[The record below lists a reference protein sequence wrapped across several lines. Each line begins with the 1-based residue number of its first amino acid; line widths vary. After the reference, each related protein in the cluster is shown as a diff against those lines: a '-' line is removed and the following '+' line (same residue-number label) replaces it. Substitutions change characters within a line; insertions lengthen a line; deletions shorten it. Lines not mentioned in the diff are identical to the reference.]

1 MDADRWLL
9 MNHVGP
15 PSVPAVAWSS
25 ALLDVGSKRM
35 VQLKP
40 VCLFV
45 CWEEEKW
52 KGAVRLPLCYI
63 KKQRPGGDSLLS
75 SVSKVWC
82 FLAVCWSHLSGRVG
96 SDTSN
101 SPLQEWEP
109 LIVRAL
115 SSRTGCCQLLGWRR
129 CWLFA
134 DPGWVFCLL
143 TQAQSVWSV
152 PGSSREK
159 ETAPCAESWV
169 QPVMQVLGAQPGKQ
183 ARLQMSPGTTGHV
196 YESKLRV
203 TQISGTSGTCH
214 RFLLG
219 Q

>member
-1 MDADRWLL
+1 MAANESCWASFCSCSGMELSLTRCW
-9 MNHVGP
+9 
-15 PSVPAVAWSS
+15 
-25 ALLDVGSKRM
+25 
-35 VQLKP
+35 VQKDGATET
-40 VCLFV
+40 CLFV

-52 KGAVRLPLCYI
+52 EGAVRLPLCYI
-63 KKQRPGGDSLLS
+63 KKQRPGGLSVKLCFQGLMLPSCLLKS
-75 SVSKVWC
+75 P
-82 FLAVCWSHLSGRVG
+82 LRTRVC

-101 SPLQEWEP
+101 SPPQEWEP

-129 CWLFA
+129 CCLFA

-143 TQAQSVWSV
+143 TQAQSVWSM

-169 QPVMQVLGAQPGKQ
+169 QPVMQVLGAQSGKQ